1 MVPIGIRPTNDFA
14 FLLTFGSPENKLAL
28 MSLINSILELPF
40 PITDVQIEN
49 PYNYKEFLEDKLS
62 ILDIR
67 ATDSRGWIYNIE
79 MQVSVVADLMQRLV
93 YYACDLY
100 ADQLRS
106 GYEYDRL
113 KPVFTICLIEGTIW
127 PVGSKVHHAFRLTDL
142 ESGRT
147 LRNTIE
153 IHTLELGWYNLS
165 ESDLCLASDQD
176 RWIFWLLYAHQ
187 YDSETLQRLFPE
199 PAFIQATATIDR
211 IARIHEDKDM
221 YDAREKQLR
230 DQRWM
235 IKSSLKQGLEQGL
248 EQGRSEGRKE
258 GLQEGRKEGVDL
270 GKLLGQIKSFQKL
283 IGMEQSSDEELMTKE
298 PAELSALAC
307 ELENQILKNLKR

>member
-1 MVPIGIRPTNDFA
+1 VG
-14 FLLTFGSPENKLAL
+14 
-28 MSLINSILELPF
+28 
-40 PITDVQIEN
+40 
-49 PYNYKEFLEDKLS
+49 LS
-62 ILDIR
+62 
-67 ATDSRGWIYNIE
+67 
-79 MQVSVVADLMQRLV
+79 
-93 YYACDLY
+93 
-100 ADQLRS
+100 
-106 GYEYDRL
+106 
-113 KPVFTICLIEGTIW
+113 
-127 PVGSKVHHAFRLTDL
+127 SK
-142 ESGRT
+142 
-147 LRNTIE
+147 
-153 IHTLELGWYNLS
+153 
-165 ESDLCLASDQD
+165 
-176 RWIFWLLYAHQ
+176 
-187 YDSETLQRLFPE
+187 
-199 PAFIQATATIDR
+199 ATATIDR

-235 IKSSLKQGLEQGL
+235 IKSSLKQGL